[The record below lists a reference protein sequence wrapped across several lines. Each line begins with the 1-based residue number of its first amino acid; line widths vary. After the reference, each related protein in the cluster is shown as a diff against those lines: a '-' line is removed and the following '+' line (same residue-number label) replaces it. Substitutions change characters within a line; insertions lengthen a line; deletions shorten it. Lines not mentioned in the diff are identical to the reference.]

1 MRWGTVNMKREKR
14 VSGIGEEAGMRQ
26 QGAEGKEIEPS
37 LGRVAGNKGWGRETR
52 QAERDEQEM
61 GS

>member
-1 MRWGTVNMKREKR
+1 MVNTKREKQ
-14 VSGIGEEAGMRQ
+14 VSGTGEEAGMRQ

-37 LGRVAGNKGWGRETR
+37 LGKVAGRKGLGRETR

>member
-1 MRWGTVNMKREKR
+1 MKREKQ
-14 VSGIGEEAGMRQ
+14 VSGTGEEVEMRQ

-37 LGRVAGNKGWGRETR
+37 LGREAGRTGWGRETR

>member
-1 MRWGTVNMKREKR
+1 MKREKQ

-26 QGAEGKEIEPS
+26 KGAEGKEIEPS
-37 LGRVAGNKGWGRETR
+37 SGRAAGKKGWGRETR
-52 QAERDEQEM
+52 QVERAEQEM